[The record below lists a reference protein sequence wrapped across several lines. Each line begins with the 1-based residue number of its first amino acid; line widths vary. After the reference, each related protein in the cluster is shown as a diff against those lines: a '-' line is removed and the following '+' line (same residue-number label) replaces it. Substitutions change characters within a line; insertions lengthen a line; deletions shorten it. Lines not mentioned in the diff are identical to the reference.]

1 MSTRQERME
10 SCISVS
16 DFKSVSTEIV
26 ENVLVEEEIS
36 PVLTNIDLD
45 EGSDDFFFGRH
56 IGRKKEKKEN
66 EQMWRLCPQQR
77 KGQKPLVL
85 HG

>member
-1 MSTRQERME
+1 ME
-10 SCISVS
+10 SCVSAS

-26 ENVLVEEEIS
+26 ENVSAEEQIS

-45 EGSDDFFFGRH
+45 EGSDDVFSEETSEEKS
-56 IGRKKEKKEN
+56 KKQN